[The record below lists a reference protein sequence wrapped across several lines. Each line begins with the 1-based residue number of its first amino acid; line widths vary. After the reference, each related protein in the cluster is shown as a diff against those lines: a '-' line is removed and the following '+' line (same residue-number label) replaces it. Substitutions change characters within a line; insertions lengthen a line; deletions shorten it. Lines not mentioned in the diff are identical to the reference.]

1 MRCRIMPGSTITIRG
16 AVPGWARGVRN
27 LVLRLP
33 LSMRTLSMV
42 VLPLVCGLWWVLSV
56 RLSASRMMMFLGVR
70 WLLLGLDLG
79 WSMPIV
85 RRGIWQRR
93 QPTL

>member
-1 MRCRIMPGSTITIRG
+1 MRCRIMPGSTITIHG
-16 AVPGWARGVRN
+16 AVPGWVLGVRS

-33 LSMRTLSMV
+33 LSMRMLPMV

-56 RLSASRMMMFLGVR
+56 RLFASRMMMFLGVR

-85 RRGIWQRR
+85 KRGIW
-93 QPTL
+93 

>member
-1 MRCRIMPGSTITIRG
+1 
-16 AVPGWARGVRN
+16 
-27 LVLRLP
+27 
-33 LSMRTLSMV
+33 MV

-56 RLSASRMMMFLGVR
+56 RLSASRMMMFPGVR

-85 RRGIWQRR
+85 KRGIW
-93 QPTL
+93 